1 MLVPALLLLAAAVPL
16 PRPPAEPKPAT
27 GADVIRMMHHKY
39 DGKWY
44 RTATFMQRT
53 IRPDAPVETWYEAL
67 TVPGSL
73 RIDIAPL
80 TGQNVLLFHNDSIYR
95 YAAGEL
101 KMSRPFV
108 HPLLLLGFDVYA
120 QPTDKTIAALSAL
133 GFDTTKVRADTWQ
146 GRKVWVVGAEAGDTA
161 SKQFWIDQDRLVFV
175 RSLGPHPQKAGVLT
189 EVQFNKYVTLGKGWI
204 ETEVLFFEGGKL
216 VTTEEYHDPVADPVP
231 PLDPAIFLPGP
242 YRQPGWVKE

>member
-1 MLVPALLLLAAAVPL
+1 VLVPALLFLALAPPA
-16 PRPPAEPKPAT
+16 PRPAVGAKPTT
-27 GADVIRMMHHKY
+27 GADVIHMMHDRY

-44 RTATFMQRT
+44 HTATFMQRT
-53 IRPDAPVETWYEAL
+53 IKPDAPVEVWYEAL

-73 RIDIAPL
+73 RIDITPL
-80 TGQNVLLFHNDSIYR
+80 AGRNVLLFHNDSIYR
-95 YAAGEL
+95 YADGEL
-101 KMSRPFV
+101 KLSRAFV

-120 QPTDKTIAALSAL
+120 QPVDKTVASLAAL
-133 GFDTTKVRADTWQ
+133 GYDMTKLHADTWQ
-146 GRKVWVVGAEAGDTA
+146 GRKVWVVGAAPGDSA
-161 SKQFWIDQDRLVFV
+161 SKQFWIDQERLVFV

-204 ETEVLFFEGGKL
+204 ETEVLFFEAGKL